1 MPRRRLPLGLAQ
13 NSDLKTQIR
22 DFPPDLRQYTRS
34 ALPEDL
40 APGGKPAIE
49 PASSIFIRDVVVSN
63 TDKGLKNS
71 NNSPNGE
78 PSIAI
83 NPMNTNE
90 LLGASN
96 PLAIEDSDSGVA
108 SARAAG
114 FAVLRISDVQGVAR
128 AVREFLNDPHYNFR

>member
-1 MPRRRLPLGLAQ
+1 MNHRTLSGTGAFLLAILSLPLGLAQ

-83 NPMNTNE
+83 NPK
-90 LLGASN
+90 N
-96 PLAIEDSDSGVA
+96 PKEIDILAFT
-108 SARAAG
+108 SAWG
-114 FAVLRISDVQGVAR
+114 
-128 AVREFLNDPHYNFR
+128 